1 MIIRLENLNLR
12 PIFIAT
18 CCFNRV
24 LGIPLAIVFLAC
36 KMRNTHLLSVL
47 KISLD
52 MEINGSEVTEGGK
65 LVYGD
70 ICVNCPAWAFPKL
83 GLRSWTR
90 RGSLCSLARDTDRIT
105 WVSSINIFDRLLKK
119 HGSVGHPSME

>member
-1 MIIRLENLNLR
+1 MIRLDNLNLR
-12 PIFIAT
+12 PIFLTT
-18 CCFNRV
+18 CRFNRL

-36 KMRNTHLLSVL
+36 KMRNTHLPSIL

-70 ICVNCPAWAFPKL
+70 ICVN
-83 GLRSWTR
+83 
-90 RGSLCSLARDTDRIT
+90 
-105 WVSSINIFDRLLKK
+105 
-119 HGSVGHPSME
+119 